1 MTKKI
6 NDVLAEN
13 GMVVNMIP
21 STKNYHMNWDAIKAF
36 QPEKA
41 QVLEEYWDLIKK
53 HPSKN
58 STPVYDCNTGKIYPT
73 TTLTQDSQNVGVRLS
88 VNKAINTQNPV
99 SNYWLYPE
107 FDEHYLLAIEDVPIK
122 IIKACIDN
130 LKAQRKQESQDKARI
145 KELEAQLDKIK
156 EVLGY

>member
-6 NDVLAEN
+6 NNVLAEN
-13 GMVVNMIP
+13 GMNAMMIP

-36 QPEKA
+36 QPQKA
-41 QVLEEYWDLIKK
+41 EILEEYWDLIKK

-73 TTLTQDSQNVGVRLS
+73 VTLTKDSQMLSIRLD
-88 VNKAINTQNPV
+88 VNAAINTQCPV
-99 SNYWLYPE
+99 YNWWLKDE
-107 FDEHYLLAIEDVPIK
+107 FNGHYILAIEDVPIS
-122 IIKACIDN
+122 IIKASLEN
-130 LKAQRKQESQDKARI
+130 LKTQKREESQDKARI